1 MAVENNITSLRVS
14 HCEERSKLKQSVSLN
29 PKLRFNEF
37 EGDWNK
43 NKEKINIISGNTYPL
58 NSYKNKGTLLI
69 QGLNI
74 NPGRINIDKPIY
86 IDEKQENLKHVFI
99 NKNDILIGLNR
110 PIVSGA
116 LKVSIFKGKKAL
128 LYQRAGII
136 NIKSNNIENSFF
148 YQYLRSDIFL
158 KKLSLELVGSD
169 QPYIKSNLF
178 NITKNF
184 FPNLPEQQKIATFLT
199 SVDTKIQQLTTKK
212 QLLENYKKGIMQ
224 QLFSQQLRFKNEDSL
239 DFPDWEEKKL
249 GKICISIKSGKSKSI
264 EGGDFPLYGSTGI
277 IGVCENFSH
286 DGLFI
291 LIARVGANAGTINII
306 NDKFGVSDNTLV
318 LDCNQN
324 TFLHFIYYFLDFYN
338 LNRLVFGSG
347 QPLLTGGQLK
357 SLKLN
362 LPSLKEQQ
370 KIANYLIAIDT
381 KIENVQS
388 QIEKTQ
394 AFKKGLL
401 QQMFV

>member
-1 MAVENNITSLRVS
+1 MAVENNITSLQGS
-14 HCEERSKLKQSVSLN
+14 HCEERSKLKQSVSLI
-29 PKLRFNEF
+29 PKLRFKEF
-37 EGDWNK
+37 EGEWKKKKLRNVSNFLDSKRIPLSQTERKTKKGKYPYYGASGVIDFIDDYIFNGEYILLGEDGANILMRNSPLAFLASGKFWVNNHAHVILANDSNK
-43 NKEKINIISGNTYPL
+43 FLAESLERIKYDKYNTGTAQPKL
-58 NSYKNKGTLLI
+58 NSEVCKN
-69 QGLNI
+69 
-74 NPGRINIDKPIY
+74 
-86 IDEKQENLKHVFI
+86 
-99 NKNDILIGLNR
+99 ILI
-110 PIVSGA
+110 
-116 LKVSIFKGKKAL
+116 
-128 LYQRAGII
+128 
-136 NIKSNNIENSFF
+136 
-148 YQYLRSDIFL
+148 
-158 KKLSLELVGSD
+158 
-169 QPYIKSNLF
+169 NLP
-178 NITKNF
+178 K
-184 FPNLPEQQKIATFLT
+184 LPEQQKIATFLT